1 LLLLRSE
8 PWLLF
13 QVRRRRFFLSGQ
25 RIYDNLLE
33 LRRAAFERA
42 AQVRLTM
49 REAPANRV
57 RVIRLSTGELEPGA
71 IRVAEG
77 NVILPVLI
85 DKNDQRQLGGE
96 TFQELRRVLE
106 LLRFAVARQI
116 DGQFLEGRFSLQVFD
131 CGENNGRLV

>member
-1 LLLLRSE
+1 
-8 PWLLF
+8 
-13 QVRRRRFFLSGQ
+13 
-25 RIYDNLLE
+25 
-33 LRRAAFERA
+33 
-42 AQVRLTM
+42 M

-131 CGENNGRLV
+131 CGENNGRLVRIYRLDLRHENEMTFREHVLQRHGAGDQGVRRRRPPEDEPKN